1 MAKQTITPGSA
12 PIVWST
18 VDHAF
23 DKINANFTELY
34 ATILGETIVT
44 AGNFVIGQQYTIV
57 SLGTTDFTLIG
68 APIGNVGS
76 IFVATGV
83 GTGSGTA
90 RPKYNNIDFESLD
103 SNIIPNQNDTYDL
116 GSPQK
121 KWGSL
126 YLSNTLVIGGAAI
139 TNEGL
144 TINLPSGTR
153 VGGDLIIDPDKA
165 FFKEFS
171 VNSSTSVVA
180 DQFND
185 VLDFNA
191 GTGIQLTVTSTNDQI
206 NITNTGVTSLVAG
219 TAMAVSASTG
229 TVTVNNTGVTAITA
243 GLGMSRNTATGAV
256 TIVNEGIIDVDSGV
270 GISVGA
276 RDATTGRV
284 IVTNTLP
291 AGNAYRIFATAGE
304 PNLTARSTADTIT
317 LIEGAGIN
325 ITNTVASGTF
335 TNRITLEN
343 TGVLS
348 LTVGAGLTVSA
359 ATGAV
364 TLNFNNRID
373 IIGSVFGDDS
383 TAIINGIDNTVSGTT
398 VTGGAVRLTGST
410 ISTTDSSGITVI
422 TATTFNSD
430 VTVEN
435 ELIVSGNLI
444 VNGTTTTI
452 NSVTLTVDDK
462 NIELG
467 STASPTD
474 VTADGG
480 GITLKGATDKTFTY
494 VNSTGLW
501 TANIGVAAT
510 SFTGAAAA
518 ATTASTAASVG
529 YMGIPQSATAAVSNN
544 TTLVIGDAGK
554 HIYVNT
560 ASQTI
565 IIPANASVAYPIGT
579 AISFIAGPS
588 AGTVTIAITTDI
600 MYLAGTGTTGSR
612 TLAAHGMATAIK
624 VSATDW
630 YINGTGL
637 T

>member
-1 MAKQTITPGSA
+1 MAKQTITSGKS

-18 VDHAF
+18 VEDAF
-23 DKINANFTELY
+23 TKINANFTELY
-34 ATILGETIVT
+34 ASVGG
-44 AGNFVIGQQYTIV
+44 AGIEFDLLES
-57 SLGTTDFTLIG
+57 SL
-68 APIGNVGS
+68 
-76 IFVATGV
+76 
-83 GTGSGTA
+83 
-90 RPKYNNIDFESLD
+90 
-103 SNIIPNQNDTYDL
+103 IPAQNDTYNL
-116 GSPQK
+116 GAPNK
-121 KWGSL
+121 RWASL
-126 YLSNTLVIGGAAI
+126 YLSDTLMIGGAAI

-144 TINLPSGTR
+144 TVNLPSGTT
-153 VGGDLIIDPDKA
+153 VGGNLIIDPNKA

-171 VNSSTSVVA
+171 VNNDTSVVA

-206 NITNTGVTSLVAG
+206 TIANTGVTSLVAG
-219 TAMAVSASTG
+219 TAMAISSATG
-229 TVTVNNTGVTAITA
+229 AVTVSNTGVTAITA

-256 TIVNEGIIDVDSGV
+256 TIVNEGIVDVDAGL

-276 RDATTGRV
+276 RDAITGKV

-291 AGNAYRIFATAGE
+291 AGNSYRIFATAGE

-325 ITNTVASGTF
+325 ITNTIASGSF
-335 TNRITLEN
+335 TNRITFEN

-430 VTVEN
+430 VTIDN
-435 ELIVSGNLI
+435 ELTVTGNLI

-474 VTADGG
+474 ATADGG
-480 GITLKGATDKTFTY
+480 GITLKGTTDKTFNY

-501 TANIGVAAT
+501 TANIGISAA
-510 SFTGAAAA
+510 SFTGPA
-518 ATTASTAASVG
+518 ATATTSSTAASVG
-529 YMGIPQSATAAVSNN
+529 YMGLPQSAT
-544 TTLVIGDAGK
+544 TTTATLAIGDAGK

-560 ASQTI
+560 ASQTMT
-565 IIPANASVAYPIGT
+565 IPANSAVPYPIGT
-579 AISFIAGPS
+579 AITFVAGPS

-600 MYLAGTGTTGSR
+600 MYLVGTGTTGSR
-612 TLAAHGMATAIK
+612 TLAAYGTATAIK
-624 VSATDW
+624 VSATAW

>member
-1 MAKQTITPGSA
+1 MAKQTITSGKA

-18 VDHAF
+18 VEDAF
-23 DKINANFTELY
+23 TKINANFTELY
-34 ATILGETIVT
+34 AS
-44 AGNFVIGQQYTIV
+44 IG
-57 SLGTTDFTLIG
+57 D
-68 APIGNVGS
+68 AGS
-76 IFVATGV
+76 IGFDALET
-83 GTGSGTA
+83 
-90 RPKYNNIDFESLD
+90 DL
-103 SNIIPNQNDTYDL
+103 IPNQNDTYNL
-116 GSPQK
+116 GTPNK
-121 KWGSL
+121 RWASL
-126 YLSNTLVIGGAAI
+126 YLSDTLMIGGAAI

-144 TINLPSGTR
+144 TVNLPSGTT
-153 VGGDLIIDPDKA
+153 VGGNLIIDPDKA

-171 VNSSTSVVA
+171 VNSETSVVA

-206 NITNTGVTSLVAG
+206 TIANTGVTSLVAG
-219 TAMAVSASTG
+219 TAMAVSAGTG
-229 TVTVNNTGVTAITA
+229 IVTVNNTGVTAITA

-256 TIVNEGIIDVDSGV
+256 TIVNEGIVDVDAGN

-276 RDATTGRV
+276 RDATTGKV
-284 IVTNTLP
+284 IVTNTAP

-325 ITNTVASGTF
+325 IANTVASGAF

-348 LTVGAGLTVSA
+348 LTVGGGLTVSA

-364 TLNFNNRID
+364 TLNFNYRID

-383 TAIINGIDNTVSGTT
+383 TVIINGIDNTVSATS
-398 VTGGAVRLTGST
+398 VTGGVVRLTGGT

-435 ELIVSGNLI
+435 ELTVNGNLI
-444 VNGTTTTI
+444 VKN
-452 NSVTLTVDDK
+452 K
-462 NIELG
+462 NIELR
-467 STASPTD
+467 SIASPTD
-474 VTADGG
+474 ATADGG
-480 GITLKGATDKTFTY
+480 GITLKGTTDKTFNY

-501 TANIGVAAT
+501 TANIGIEAAT
-510 SFTGAAAA
+510 FTGPAAT

-529 YMGIPQSATAAVSNN
+529 YMGLPQSAT
-544 TTLVIGDAGK
+544 TTTATLAIGDAGK

-560 ASQTI
+560 AGQTMT
-565 IIPANASVAYPIGT
+565 IPANSAVPYPIGT
-579 AISFIAGPS
+579 AITFVAGPS

-600 MYLAGTGTTGSR
+600 MYLVGTGTTGSR
-612 TLAAHGMATAIK
+612 TLAAHGTATAIK
-624 VSATDW
+624 VSATAW